1 MGSLFFEI
9 EAKENALISARQ
21 STLAV
26 VREKENTAATWTD
39 ELDRLDGKWKSVEE
53 EIPFRLASPGRLP
66 GNPLGFA
73 DIGNFRKS

>member
-53 EIPFRLASPGRLP
+53 EIPFRLASPRIMAFPPRPHVLTSY
-66 GNPLGFA
+66 
-73 DIGNFRKS
+73 R